1 MISDNTQP
9 KRRKVTVQEASV
21 LVAPA
26 QSSKLAALCDKARCV
41 VAASPVSAQ
50 AIVCINAGLSHE
62 VAAELHKAR
71 QLIDARCAAIMS
83 HFPALKQNKLFTLR
97 FGSLEELKNLPISTI
112 VKRLDMDTQALNL
125 RLLTKLNY
133 YGYPQE

>member
-1 MISDNTQP
+1 MISDNSQP

-26 QSSKLAALCDKARCV
+26 QSSKLAALRDKARGV
-41 VAASPVSAQ
+41 VAAQPAPTQ
-50 AIVCINAGLSHE
+50 ATCTNAALSHE

-71 QLIDARCAAIMS
+71 QLVDARCAAIMS

-97 FGSLEELKNLPISTI
+97 FGSLEALKNLPINTI
-112 VKRLDMDTQALNL
+112 AKRLDMDTQTLNL
-125 RLLTKLNY
+125 RLLAKLNY
-133 YGYPQE
+133 HGYPPE